1 MQIRMDWTRV
11 KFDWNHARAFLVTAE
26 EGSLSAAARA
36 LGMTQPT
43 LGRQVA
49 ALEDE
54 LGIALFDRVGRGL
67 ELTESGA
74 SLLAH
79 VRAMAEAAGSL
90 SLTATGKSQAIDGV
104 IRIAASEIYA
114 AFLLP
119 PILPLIREK
128 APDLTVEIVASND
141 ISDLQRREA
150 DIALRNAPPEGD
162 TLIAR
167 KIAEDT
173 GYFFATDDYAEKV
186 GDLTEEVQLK
196 QALFIGMANN
206 DRLIAGLQAMGL
218 PVTDRN
224 FPFHTD
230 NHLVHW
236 ELAKQG
242 VGIGMVPEWLGDS
255 TRGMARVTCGLDP
268 ISYPVWLV
276 AHKELQTSRKVRLV
290 FDLLAAEVPRM
301 LG

>member
-1 MQIRMDWTRV
+1 MDWTRV

-67 ELTESGA
+67 ELTESGD

-90 SLTATGKSQAIDGV
+90 SLTATGKSQSIEGT
-104 IRIAASEIYA
+104 IRITASEIYA
-114 AFLLP
+114 AYLLP
-119 PILPLIREK
+119 PILPLIRQK
-128 APDLTVEIVASND
+128 APDLTVEIVAKND

-167 KIAEDT
+167 KIAEDY
-173 GYFFATDDYAEKV
+173 GYLFSTEDYAEKL
-186 GDLTEEVQLK
+186 GDLRDEGNLQR
-196 QALFIGMANN
+196 ASFIGMEHN
-206 DRLIAGLQAMGL
+206 DRLISGLNEMGL
-218 PVTDRN
+218 GVTAQN
-224 FPFHTD
+224 FPYQTSD
-230 NHLVHW
+230 HLVHW
-236 ELAKQG
+236 EMAKQG
-242 VGIGMVPEWLGDS
+242 LGVGIVPVWLGDS
-255 TRGMARVTCGLDP
+255 TRDMARVDCGLEP
-268 ISYPVWLV
+268 IAYPVWLV
-276 AHKELQTSRKVRLV
+276 AHKELQTSRKIRLV
-290 FDLLAAEVPRM
+290 FDLLASEVPR
-301 LG
+301 LLD

>member
-1 MQIRMDWTRV
+1 MDWTRV

-67 ELTESGA
+67 ELTEAGD

-90 SLTATGKSQAIDGV
+90 SLTATGKSQSIEGTV
-104 IRIAASEIYA
+104 RITASEIYA
-114 AFLLP
+114 AYLLP
-119 PILPLIREK
+119 PILPLIRQK
-128 APDLTVEIVASND
+128 APDLTVEIVARND

-167 KIAEDT
+167 KIAEDY
-173 GYFFATDDYAEKV
+173 GYFYATEDYAQKA
-186 GDLTEEVQLK
+186 GDLRDPARLSK
-196 QALFIGMANN
+196 ASFIGMDNN
-206 DRLIAGLQAMGL
+206 DRLIKGMNDMGL
-218 PVTDRN
+218 PVSERN
-224 FPFHTD
+224 FPYLTSD
-230 NHLVHW
+230 HLVHW
-236 ELAKQG
+236 EMAKQG
-242 VGIGMVPEWLGDS
+242 IGIGMVPVWLGDS
-255 TRGMARVTCGLDP
+255 TRDMARVDCGLDP

-276 AHKELQTSRKVRLV
+276 AHKELQTSRKIRLV
-290 FDLLAAEVPRM
+290 FDLLASEVPRL

>member
-1 MQIRMDWTRV
+1 MDWTRV

-67 ELTESGA
+67 ELTEAGD

-90 SLTATGKSQAIDGV
+90 SLTATGKSQSIEGTV
-104 IRIAASEIYA
+104 RITASEIYA
-114 AFLLP
+114 AYLLP
-119 PILPLIREK
+119 PILPLIRQK
-128 APDLTVEIVASND
+128 APDLTVEIVARND

-167 KIAEDT
+167 KIAEDY
-173 GYFFATDDYAEKV
+173 GYFYATEDYAQKA
-186 GDLTEEVQLK
+186 GDLRDPARLSK
-196 QALFIGMANN
+196 ARFIGMDNN
-206 DRLIAGLQAMGL
+206 DRLIKGMNDMGL
-218 PVTDRN
+218 PVSERN
-224 FPFHTD
+224 FPYLTSD
-230 NHLVHW
+230 HLVHW
-236 ELAKQG
+236 EMAKQG
-242 VGIGMVPEWLGDS
+242 IGIGMVPVWLGDS
-255 TRGMARVTCGLDP
+255 TRDMARVDCGLDP

-276 AHKELQTSRKVRLV
+276 AHKELQTSRKIRLV
-290 FDLLAAEVPRM
+290 FDLLASEVPRL